1 MFNLTNNEIENI
13 DTQLN
18 PKIKWAEQNSVL
30 AEQLA
35 MDATRLLS
43 CTSERFE
50 DYKNKGFF
58 NRCVTSFS
66 GKTADMQRQ
75 NQNDLIELQKAGW
88 RYLQL
93 LNDRDILMAH
103 SLITIKNNLET
114 LAIEDTKTREEITRL
129 AIKVKQRFDGLS
141 KRVDDLEVT
150 VNLLHWLSTIE
161 VQDYDDNYSY
171 YFRLLCLV
179 DDFKSRK
186 ANNWNYK
193 DIQCLQ
199 QAILKAKINRKERIT
214 INNFI
219 IRLIDEIE
227 EQSFPLFNGLIKAF
241 IDNKKISSEWIDEN
255 ISSPVFNCLYLI
267 AAKYND
273 SKSFAIGNQEN
284 LKEGTTHKEIITS
297 GIIQIIKDVG
307 VDTDKEL
314 QLQDIALEILSC
326 SQLTQTLISNSHE
339 LIEDDVLENQSN
351 YLLKPS
357 QLENESLYEN
367 NILED
372 LQLSLIDKKFDN
384 GTNFTVFIDD
394 DNKVKTF
401 GSNNEYMGIGTK
413 ENFSGKVE
421 EVIDLPLNLKCISIS
436 TGNYHSLALFENGD
450 IYSWGGGYKYG
461 SDCGELGCNT
471 KEPKL
476 SGFKVIGLPK
486 NIKPIKI
493 IASANSS
500 MVLLENGDLYGAGKI
515 TNSLIFVP
523 YKLDFKVKDFDIF
536 YDSNDKAIV
545 LINKENNVLIR
556 NIDNSYGE
564 EFTWCKYEENGFFN
578 PIGLPENV
586 EIIKIMAG
594 SCYLYV
600 LTSENTLYAIG
611 DNKTGQLGTNDYM
624 NQKTSFSK
632 IYDLKGEILQVVTNH
647 ETYSSHRE
655 KHFTIILTSSG
666 IYGCGNNDNYQ
677 LGEKINYRAE
687 NWESGLIFKDK
698 HETKYYYEKKPKL
711 ISKLTNYING
721 GGSFEIS
728 CDDQHTYLYNFSEQ
742 KIHILGDYL
751 HEKLVTKDL

>member
-1 MFNLTNNEIENI
+1 MFNLNNNEIENI
-13 DTQLN
+13 DKRLN
-18 PKIKWAEQNSVL
+18 PKIQWAEQNGVL

-50 DYKNKGFF
+50 EYKNKGFF
-58 NRCVTSFS
+58 NRCVSSFS
-66 GKTADMQRQ
+66 GETADMQRQ

-93 LNDRDILMAH
+93 LNERDILMAH

-161 VQDYDDNYSY
+161 VQDYEDNYSY

-179 DDFKSRK
+179 DDFKSK
-186 ANNWNYK
+186 KTDNWNYK

-273 SKSFAIGNQEN
+273 SKSFAKGNQEN

-314 QLQDIALEILSC
+314 QLQDVALEILSC
-326 SQLTQTLISNSHE
+326 SQLTKTLISNSDE
-339 LIEDDVLENQSN
+339 LIEDDISENQGN
-351 YLLKPS
+351 LLKL
-357 QLENESLYEN
+357 LEPQNEILTDDNISEN
-367 NILED
+367 
-372 LQLSLIDKKFDN
+372 LQLSLIPKLFVT
-384 GTNFTVFIDD
+384 GENFTVFIDSY
-394 DNKVKTF
+394 NKVKTF

-413 ENFSGKVE
+413 ENSSGKVE
-421 EVIDLPLNLKCISIS
+421 EVIDLPSNLKCISIS
-436 TGNYHSLALFENGD
+436 TGKYHSLALFENGD
-450 IYSWGGGYKYG
+450 IYSWGGYKYG

-486 NIKPIKI
+486 NIKPVKI
-493 IASANSS
+493 VASANSS

-523 YKLDFKVKDFDIF
+523 YELNFKVKDFDIF
-536 YDSNDKAIV
+536 YDSNDNAIV
-545 LINKENNVLIR
+545 LINKENDVLIK
-556 NIDNSYGE
+556 NITHNSYAE
-564 EFTWCKYEENGFFN
+564 EFKWCKYEENGFFI
-578 PIGLPENV
+578 PTGLPEDV
-586 EIIKIMAG
+586 EIMKIMAG

-600 LTSENTLYAIG
+600 LTSENTLYSIG
-611 DNKTGQLGTNDYM
+611 DNRSGQLGINDYK
-624 NQKTSFSK
+624 NQKNSFSK
-632 IYDLKGEILQVVTNH
+632 IYDLKGKVLQLTTNH
-647 ETYSSHRE
+647 DTYSSYSE
-655 KHFTIILTSSG
+655 NHFVIIQTSACV
-666 IYGCGNNDNYQ
+666 YGCGVNEHYQ
-677 LGEKINYRAE
+677 LGAQQNFRIEKG
-687 NWESGLIFKDK
+687 ESGLIFKDK
-698 HETKYYYEKKPKL
+698 YETKYYFEKKPKI
-711 ISKLTNYING
+711 ISELNNYVNG
-721 GGSFEIS
+721 GGTFEIS
-728 CDDQHTYLYNFSEQ
+728 CDSYTTYLYSLSEQ
-742 KIHILGDYL
+742 KIHSLGNNEAHVVSKRL
-751 HEKLVTKDL
+751 

>member
-1 MFNLTNNEIENI
+1 MFNLNNNEIENI
-13 DTQLN
+13 DKRLN
-18 PKIKWAEQNSVL
+18 PKIQWAEQNGVL

-43 CTSERFE
+43 CTNERFE
-50 DYKNKGFF
+50 EYKNKGFF
-58 NRCVTSFS
+58 NRCVSSFS
-66 GKTADMQRQ
+66 GETADMQRQ
-75 NQNDLIELQKAGW
+75 NQNDLIELQKSGW

-93 LNDRDILMAH
+93 LNERDILMAH

-114 LAIEDTKTREEITRL
+114 LAIEEESTRKQITKL
-129 AIKVKQRFDGLS
+129 AEKVKERFDGLF

-161 VQDYDDNYSY
+161 VQDYEDNYSY

-179 DDFKSRK
+179 DDFKSK
-186 ANNWNYK
+186 KTDNWTYK

-273 SKSFAIGNQEN
+273 SKSFAKGNQEN

-326 SQLTQTLISNSHE
+326 SQLTQTLIANSDE
-339 LIEDDVLENQSN
+339 LIEDDISENQSN
-351 YLLKPS
+351 LLES
-357 QLENESLYEN
+357 LQLENE
-367 NILED
+367 ILTDDNTCED
-372 LQLSLIDKKFDN
+372 LQLSLIPRLFDR
-384 GTNFTVFIDD
+384 GQDFTVFIDNN
-394 DNKVKTF
+394 NKVKTF
-401 GSNNEYMGIGTK
+401 GSRNEYMGIGTK
-413 ENFSGKVE
+413 EISSGKVE
-421 EVIDLPLNLKCISIS
+421 EVIDLPSNLKCISIS

-450 IYSWGGGYKYG
+450 IYSWGGYKYG

-476 SGFKVIGLPK
+476 SGFKVVGLPK
-486 NIKPIKI
+486 NIKPVKI
-493 IASANSS
+493 VASANSS

-523 YKLDFKVKDFDIF
+523 YELNFKVKDFDIF
-536 YDSNDKAIV
+536 YDSNDNAIV
-545 LINKENNVLIR
+545 LINKENDVLIK
-556 NIDNSYGE
+556 NITHNSYAE
-564 EFTWCKYEENGFFN
+564 EFKWCKYEENGFFI
-578 PIGLPENV
+578 PTGLPEDV

-594 SCYLYV
+594 SCYLYI
-600 LTSENTLYAIG
+600 LTSENTLYSIG
-611 DNKTGQLGTNDYM
+611 DNLSGQLGINDYKS
-624 NQKTSFSK
+624 QKTSFSK
-632 IYDLKGEILQVVTNH
+632 IYDLKGKVLQLTTNH
-647 ETYSSHRE
+647 DAYSSYSDR
-655 KHFTIILTSSG
+655 HFVIILTSAAV
-666 IYGCGNNDNYQ
+666 YGCGLNDNYQ
-677 LGEKINYRAE
+677 LGSKQNHRTE

-698 HETKYYYEKKPKL
+698 YETKYYFEKKPKI
-711 ISKLTNYING
+711 ISELNNYVNG
-721 GGSFEIS
+721 GGTFEIS
-728 CDDQHTYLYNFSEQ
+728 CDSYTTCIYSLSEQ
-742 KIHILGDYL
+742 KIHILGNNEAHVVSKRL
-751 HEKLVTKDL
+751 

>member
-13 DTQLN
+13 DIQLN

-50 DYKNKGFF
+50 EYKDKGFF

-114 LAIEDTKTREEITRL
+114 LAIEDIKTREEITRL

-171 YFRLLCLV
+171 YFRLLCLI
-179 DDFKSRK
+179 DDFRTRK
-186 ANNWNYK
+186 ADNWNYK

-199 QAILKAKINRKERIT
+199 QAILKAKIDRKEKIT

-219 IRLIDEIE
+219 IRLIEEIE
-227 EQSFPLFNGLIKAF
+227 EQSFPLFHGLIIPF
-241 IDNKKISSEWIDEN
+241 IDNKKVSLEWIDEN

-307 VDTDKEL
+307 VDTEKEL

-326 SQLTQTLISNSHE
+326 SKLTQTLIFNSNDE
-339 LIEDDVLENQSN
+339 FIDEDTLKSQSN
-351 YLLKPS
+351 YILETS

-384 GTNFTVFIDD
+384 GTNFTVFIDN

-401 GSNNEYMGIGTK
+401 GSNNRCMGIGTK
-413 ENFSGKVE
+413 VTFPE
-421 EVIDLPLNLKCISIS
+421 EVVNVVDLPLSLKCISIS
-436 TGNYHSLALFENGD
+436 VGNSHTLALFDNGD
-450 IYSWGGGYKYG
+450 VYSWGQSDYG
-461 SDCGELGCNT
+461 ALGNNT
-471 KEPKL
+471 KEERL

-486 NIKPIKI
+486 DIRPIKI
-493 IASANSS
+493 VASANSS
-500 MVLLENGDLYGAGKI
+500 IILLENGNLYVAGRL
-515 TNSLIFVP
+515 TDSLIFIP
-523 YKLDFKVKDFDIF
+523 YKLSFKVKDFDIF
-536 YDSNDKAIV
+536 YDDNDKAIV
-545 LINKENNVLIR
+545 LIDKENDVLIR
-556 NIDNSYGE
+556 NLNNSHCE
-564 EFTWCKYEENGFFN
+564 EWNWCKHEDESFFK
-578 PIGLPENV
+578 PIGLPEYT
-586 EIIKIMAG
+586 EIVKIVAG
-594 SCYLYV
+594 TCYLFV
-600 LTSENTLYAIG
+600 LTVENTLYAIG
-611 DNKTGQLGTNDYM
+611 NNKSGQLGVNDYT
-624 NQKTSFSK
+624 NNKNCFTK
-632 IYDLKGEILQVVTNH
+632 IYDLKGKILQVVTNH
-647 ETYSSHRE
+647 RYYSSHSE
-655 KHFTIILTSSG
+655 NHFTIILTSSG
-666 IYGCGNNDNYQ
+666 IYGCGGNEYCQ
-677 LGEKINYRAE
+677 LGEKKNSRTKT
-687 NWESGLIFKDK
+687 WKSGLIFKDE
-698 HETKYYYEKKPKL
+698 HEIKYYYEVKLKL
-711 ISKLTNYING
+711 ISELTNYING
-721 GGSFEIS
+721 GANFEIS
-728 CDDQHTYLYNFSEQ
+728 CNDEQTYLYNFSEQ
-742 KIHILGDYL
+742 KIHILGGSIIL
-751 HEKLVTKDL
+751 ELITKDL